1 LIPFKTGIKATPV
14 EWHWMEDKMFRER
27 LVAGSAV
34 ARVLCQVMPV
44 VLAFRPGDVVIA
56 AE

>member
-1 LIPFKTGIKATPV
+1 
-14 EWHWMEDKMFRER
+14 MEDNMFRER

-34 ARVLCQVMPV
+34 ARVLCQVMPMV
-44 VLAFRPGDVVIA
+44 FAFRPGDVVIA